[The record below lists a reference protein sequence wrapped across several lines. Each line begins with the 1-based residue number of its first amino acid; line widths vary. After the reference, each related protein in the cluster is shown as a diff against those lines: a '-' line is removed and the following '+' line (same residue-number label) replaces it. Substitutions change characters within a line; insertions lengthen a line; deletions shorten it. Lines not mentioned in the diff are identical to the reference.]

1 MNIKA
6 VTLNTARRF
15 QRSVYIFRHIH
26 SPLFM
31 AQLVAALLQQP
42 RAAIDIANVNEI
54 TISFPS
60 LNFAKG
66 GVTITIT
73 PGTLNITVTGVHSI
87 RDLVTLTTANLAL
100 SKGNVGT
107 IGIYFIWNHD
117 ITNQIQLGG
126 DGTTYPI
133 ALNAGEFGF
142 GRWNA
147 ATFNA
152 KSAAATPQL
161 EYCLIEA

>member
-1 MNIKA
+1 MKTQTYHFEVEKTLRRRMTHRDRFSQFVRNIGA
-6 VTLNTARRF
+6 GLYLPSGS
-15 QRSVYIFRHIH
+15 Q
-26 SPLFM
+26 LF
-31 AQLVAALLQQP
+31 
-42 RAAIDIANVNEI
+42 ANNNEI
-54 TISFPS
+54 TVSFPS
-60 LNFAKG
+60 LSFAKG

-73 PGTLNITVTGVHSI
+73 PGTLSVTVTGVHSI
-87 RDLVTLTTANLAL
+87 RDLITLSTSNTAC

-117 ITNQIQLGG
+117 ITNTIQLGG

-133 ALNAGEFGF
+133 ALFAGEFGF

-152 KSAAATPQL
+152 KASAGTPQL